1 MSKNSWISKEDYCT
15 IFHLVKSG
23 TPNDEIAQL
32 TRKSQR
38 TIKRARNYLNRAYS
52 GTLSPD
58 AADRENQNLRI
69 WALDFARKHPITDI
83 QAHPQVSA
91 KSDAIDPDDVLALFL
106 AQFFTEVF
114 FLAANNTSSLPLP
127 AVRLDEEDASFLAWR
142 LGGMRTAIYSIG
154 MEKEYLKWRKN
165 MLRIYDIDEEL
176 KKLTKS

>member
-114 FLAANNTSSLPLP
+114 FLAANNTSFRMDWLDLLAVQGTLKSLLQHHSSKHQFFG
-127 AVRLDEEDASFLAWR
+127 AQLS
-142 LGGMRTAIYSIG
+142 S
-154 MEKEYLKWRKN
+154 
-165 MLRIYDIDEEL
+165 
-176 KKLTKS
+176 